1 MQEFRQKSLD
11 WEKQRL
17 LYQQQ
22 VASLE
27 AQRKALA
34 EQSELIQVQLTC
46 TARVFLLFCLWQQVG
61 GEAET
66 DEIVQARIQLRLP
79 LK

>member
-1 MQEFRQKSLD
+1 M
-11 WEKQRL
+11 
-17 LYQQQ
+17 
-22 VASLE
+22 ASLE

-46 TARVFLLFCLWQQVG
+46 AARVFLLFCLWQQVG